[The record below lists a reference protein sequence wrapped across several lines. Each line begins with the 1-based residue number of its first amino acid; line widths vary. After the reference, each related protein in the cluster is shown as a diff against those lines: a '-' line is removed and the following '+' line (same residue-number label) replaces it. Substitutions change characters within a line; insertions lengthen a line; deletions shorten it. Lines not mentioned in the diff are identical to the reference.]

1 MLTHSLRPRAL
12 RRYGGGL
19 SLREL
24 LERFAE
30 EQDVP
35 FLPKPGRTHAGMQ
48 VYGFGRVSVVIDAAR
63 EALLAQRADGDR
75 GWVPASIE
83 QLLELHLGRGAERG
97 AR

>member
-1 MLTHSLRPRAL
+1 M
-12 RRYGGGL
+12 
-19 SLREL
+19 
-24 LERFAE
+24 
-30 EQDVP
+30 P

-83 QLLELHLGRGAERG
+83 QLLEMHLRRGAPRA